1 LDAADRSHHSDESRS
16 RKRLRRR
23 MLEIAIFAGMLV
35 IFFVFL
41 HYLTREQA
49 PSGDSSVY
57 SPRYRYN
64 RA

>member
-1 LDAADRSHHSDESRS
+1 LDPAARHHSDESRS

-23 MLEIAIFAGMLV
+23 MLEIAIFAGMLA

-49 PSGDSSVY
+49 PSGDSSTY
-57 SPRYRYN
+57 SARYRYN